1 MTREEVILFHMVIK
15 ILRGVL
21 PMKEFNFLEEESKK
35 LLKFKHIYTFD
46 YRTDEEIPKQGECLS
61 DYIYYRPI
69 VKVTDTVLID
79 LICKKYSEDWLFDIS
94 LVCDKIQSGILY
106 IGPCWEFDITEKE
119 RKRQEEDPE
128 FNGYYTIYEE

>member
-1 MTREEVILFHMVIK
+1 MTREEVILFHMVIQ

-35 LLKFKHIYTFD
+35 LLKFEDIYTLD
-46 YRTDEEIPKQGECLS
+46 YRTDEEIPKRGECLS

-79 LICKKYSEDWLFDIS
+79 LICKKYSED
-94 LVCDKIQSGILY
+94 
-106 IGPCWEFDITEKE
+106 
-119 RKRQEEDPE
+119 
-128 FNGYYTIYEE
+128 